1 MWPDFVA
8 LSRGRVVSQEVLKHI
23 RHGLERCQQTFLF
36 ELVVERLRGDV
47 RPNDVG
53 TNGIERYL
61 LFREVF
67 PIAAYKADD
76 SAGYQSVSCARS
88 ECVHV
93 LFCCR
98 VNGQG
103 RTAVE
108 TANGGNTG
116 DCIGVSKHCVFLGL
130 QFILLPRKPSFGSC
144 FLNCCIARPTV

>member
-8 LSRGRVVSQEVLKHI
+8 LSRGWVVPQQVLKHI
-23 RHGLERCQQTFLF
+23 CHGLERCQQTFLF
-36 ELVVERLRGDV
+36 ELIVEGLGGDI

-61 LFREVF
+61 LFGKVF

-76 SAGYQSVSCARS
+76 SAGYQSVSCARL
-88 ECVHV
+88 ECVDV

-98 VNGQG
+98 VDGQG

-108 TANGGNTG
+108 TANGGDTG
-116 DCIGVSKHCVFLGL
+116 DCMRVSKHSIFPGL
-130 QFILLPRKPSFGSC
+130 QLLLLPRKPSFGSC
-144 FLNCCIARPTV
+144 FLNCCMAKPTV